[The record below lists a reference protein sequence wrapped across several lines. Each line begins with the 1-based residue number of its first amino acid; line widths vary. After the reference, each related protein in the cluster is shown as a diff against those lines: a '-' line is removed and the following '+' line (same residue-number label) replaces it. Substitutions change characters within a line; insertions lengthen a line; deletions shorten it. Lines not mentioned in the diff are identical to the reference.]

1 MAVTEKGQ
9 SVPSVQHGKQQDSD
23 PQTPSTIRLD
33 APSQYT
39 STFHVNNIHCQS
51 CVSYVKDILNPL
63 PNLVSID
70 ISIADHTIR
79 IQHQGSSTT
88 STILK
93 ELQDAAFDVEHVK
106 VCDGPGSV
114 INEYDTTR
122 QISKTPRWS
131 STLFMPKAQRKHI
144 ENCNACKEETMRK
157 NMRSLGGAM
166 PSRSRFLSRSR
177 TTKTRPDT
185 PNEKPFVIDVDAQP
199 TQEHKDATEAAETF
213 KAMISIGGM
222 TCASCV
228 GTITKELDTV
238 EFVTSASVSL
248 VANNATISFKGPRD
262 NVDKIVEA
270 IEDLGYEAV
279 LDEVQPL
286 HNQTTSSH
294 PSIFRATLS
303 LEGMTCGSCV
313 GTITRGLEGLEVVR
327 SINIDLI
334 GCSGIV
340 EFEGKENLDQV
351 LEKIDDLGYD
361 AKVVKIEGVESNTVS
376 EDEMQTADRTITFA
390 VVGMYCEHCPGRVVR
405 ALLDA
410 VESSIRVSQEPTL
423 RNPRLT
429 LTYAPS
435 PPDSSARRFIS
446 IIEASDK
453 ALSVKIDRPPTIEE
467 RSRAIQHREQR
478 HILWRLIFTFIVAI
492 PTFVIGIV
500 LMSLVPSTNKARV
513 YLSQP
518 IWAGT
523 VTRSEWAMFIMTTPV
538 MFFGA
543 DLFHR
548 RSFKEIRALWRPGS
562 KVPVLRRFYRFGS
575 MNLLISAGTSVAYF
589 ASLAVL
595 ILDAGSTSENSTKMS
610 SNNTYFDSV
619 TFLSFFILI
628 GRFLE
633 AYSKAKTGD
642 AVAMLS
648 NLRPSEALLVESSKA
663 PASDGS
669 DGSQESK
676 TIADADKGSTTTR
689 IPVDLLEVGDT
700 VIVPHGASPP
710 TDGVVAQS
718 ETCIFDESSLTG
730 ESKPVKKHENDKVFA
745 GSINISQPLR
755 MTVTEIGGTS
765 MLDQIVAVVREGQTK
780 RAPIERVADTITGY
794 FVPVITLIAIL
805 VFVIWLGLGE
815 SGRLPRSWLD
825 VEQGGWTFWALEF
838 AISVFVVACP
848 CGIALAAPT
857 ALFVGGGLAAK
868 RGILV
873 RGGGE
878 AFQEASKLD
887 VVVFDKTGTLTEGK
901 MQVTDC
907 DVISKGGGLDVPFA
921 AAKGLEES
929 SNHPIAKAIVEYCD
943 TKTGTTQPTV
953 VDADIEEVPGKGMA
967 GTLSLRHASSPEV
980 HRYNASIG
988 NEALTADRQENVF
1001 LSKTLHKFQSQ
1012 GKSTAI
1018 LSLRPA
1024 DSSERQR
1031 ETLLV
1036 FAISDPLRP
1045 TTGHVLHTM
1054 NNTHKIE
1061 AHICTGDNA
1070 TTALAIAAQLDV
1082 PSARVRAGVLPADK
1096 AAYIK
1101 ELQQGDNG
1109 KRRIVAFV
1117 GDGTNDAA
1125 ALAAADVSIALS
1137 SGSDVAVNAASF
1149 ILLNPDLATV
1159 LELVRLAKRVFWRVK
1174 ANFVW
1179 AGVYNVCL
1187 VPVAAGVFYTVGG
1200 RGWRLGP
1207 VWASA
1212 AMAASSVSVVTS
1224 SLALRLPECN
1234 WEAVKGTLGLGRR

>member
-1 MAVTEKGQ
+1 M
-9 SVPSVQHGKQQDSD
+9 
-23 PQTPSTIRLD
+23 
-33 APSQYT
+33 
-39 STFHVNNIHCQS
+39 
-51 CVSYVKDILNPL
+51 
-63 PNLVSID
+63 
-70 ISIADHTIR
+70 
-79 IQHQGSSTT
+79 
-88 STILK
+88 
-93 ELQDAAFDVEHVK
+93 
-106 VCDGPGSV
+106 
-114 INEYDTTR
+114 
-122 QISKTPRWS
+122 
-131 STLFMPKAQRKHI
+131 
-144 ENCNACKEETMRK
+144 
-157 NMRSLGGAM
+157 
-166 PSRSRFLSRSR
+166 
-177 TTKTRPDT
+177 
-185 PNEKPFVIDVDAQP
+185 
-199 TQEHKDATEAAETF
+199 
-213 KAMISIGGM
+213 
-222 TCASCV
+222 
-228 GTITKELDTV
+228 
-238 EFVTSASVSL
+238 
-248 VANNATISFKGPRD
+248 
-262 NVDKIVEA
+262 DKILEA

-279 LDEVQPL
+279 LDEVQSL
-286 HNQTTSSH
+286 HKQNTSLQ

-313 GTITRGLEGLEVVR
+313 GTITRGLEELEVVR
-327 SINIDLI
+327 CINIDLI
-334 GCSGIV
+334 GCSGVV
-340 EFEGKENLDQV
+340 EFEGKDNLDQI
-351 LEKIDDLGYD
+351 LEKVDDLGYD
-361 AKVVKIEGVESNTVS
+361 AKVVKIEEAESNPVS
-376 EDEMQTADRTITFA
+376 EVKLQTADRTITLA
-390 VVGMYCEHCPGRVVR
+390 IAGMYCEHCPGRIVR

-410 VESSIRVSQEPTL
+410 AGSSVRVSQEPTL

-429 LTYAPS
+429 LTYSPS
-435 PPDSSARRFIS
+435 PPESTARRFIS

-453 ALSVKIDRPPTIEE
+453 ALSVKIDRPPTVEE

-500 LMSLVPSTNKARV
+500 LMSLVPSNNKSRV

-543 DLFHR
+543 DLFHK

-562 KVPVLRRFYRFGS
+562 KVPILRRFYRFGS

-595 ILDAGSTSENSTKMS
+595 ILDACSSPNSSTKMS

-648 NLRPSEALLVESSKA
+648 DLRPSEALLVESASSE
-663 PASDGS
+663 PARDSI

-676 TIADADKGSTTTR
+676 TINDADKESTTTR
-689 IPVDLLEVGDT
+689 IAVDLLEVGDT

-710 TDGVVAQS
+710 TDGIFAQS
-718 ETCIFDESSLTG
+718 DTCIFDESSLTG
-730 ESKPVKKHENDKVFA
+730 ESKPVKKETYDKVFA
-745 GSINISQPLR
+745 GSVNISQPLR

-780 RAPIERVADTITGY
+780 RAPIERVADIITGY
-794 FVPVITLIAIL
+794 FVPIITLIAIS

-868 RGILV
+868 QGILV

-887 VVVFDKTGTLTEGK
+887 VIVFDKTGTLTEGK
-901 MQVTDC
+901 MQVTEC
-907 DVISKGGGLDVPFA
+907 EVISKEGDLVDAFT
-921 AAKGLEES
+921 AAKVLEES
-929 SNHPIAKAIVEYCD
+929 SNHPIAKAIVEYCG
-943 TKTGTTQPTV
+943 TRTGTNQPTIV
-953 VDADIEEVPGKGMA
+953 NVDIEEVAGKGMT
-967 GTLSLRHASSPEV
+967 GTLSLRHSSSPDSY
-980 HRYNASIG
+980 RYKASIG
-988 NEALTADRQENVF
+988 NEALLANTGENIF
-1001 LSKTLHKFQSQ
+1001 LNKTLHRFQSQ
-1012 GKSTAI
+1012 GKSVAI

-1024 DSSERQR
+1024 ESEASSE
-1031 ETLLV
+1031 TILV

-1045 TTGHVLHTM
+1045 TAAQVLQTFT
-1054 NNTHKIE
+1054 NTHDIE

-1070 TTALAIAAQLDV
+1070 TTALAIAAQLEV
-1082 PSARVRAGVLPADK
+1082 PPARVRAGVLPADK

-1101 ELQQGDNG
+1101 ELQYSSNG

-1137 SGSDVAVNAASF
+1137 SGSDVAINSASF
-1149 ILLNPDLATV
+1149 ILLNSDLATV

-1179 AGVYNVCL
+1179 AGVYNICL
-1187 VPVAAGVFYTVGG
+1187 VPVAAGIFYDVSK
-1200 RGWRLGP
+1200 GWRLGP

-1224 SLALRLPECN
+1224 SLALRLPEVS
-1234 WEAVKGTLGLGRR
+1234 WGLVKGRLGLREGDVRRDD